1 MEDDVSGEY
10 CELLDKNL
18 PLDHEFF
25 LYDSQIKIVQSFL
38 GLAISEA
45 RNVEKIR
52 QMLDILD
59 TLNQNLYDS
68 ETVIPDQERKA
79 LRRETKEWVDIDQK
93 MDGGDKYTAYLILAA
108 ANLRIALAYLWSL
121 RKSPEFSEHITD
133 YALEYMQKL
142 INMIN
147 NEAIGNV
154 LL

>member
-79 LRRETKEWVDIDQK
+79 LRRETKEWVHRR
-93 MDGGDKYTAYLILAA
+93 L
-108 ANLRIALAYLWSL
+108 SL
-121 RKSPEFSEHITD
+121 HFYFQE
-133 YALEYMQKL
+133 
-142 INMIN
+142 
-147 NEAIGNV
+147 
-154 LL
+154 

>member
-108 ANLRIALAYLWSL
+108 ANLRIALAYLVSL
-121 RKSPEFSEHITD
+121 RKFPEFSEHITD
-133 YALEYMQKL
+133 YALEHMQKL